1 MPEGGTTGQI
11 LAKKSDEDNDTEWVD
26 NVGGSGGDSLP
37 TGSVIGYTGDTIPE
51 GYEETE
57 IVPSGGGVDI
67 TEIANLIYPIGR
79 GFIDF
84 TGTDYS
90 NYLGFTWE
98 RELVGMTPIGY
109 NPDDTDYATVG
120 ATGGKKTLT
129 LKKENLPNYT
139 LYSDKHRHS
148 HPNSLMGNNGIKATA
163 HTSGETNTYYQVG
176 MVSKYTDYTTITVNS
191 GGSDTP
197 IDLRTPYQVV
207 AYWKRIA

>member
-1 MPEGGTTGQI
+1 MARKKIKKVSATKPLTGEIVDTTNI
-11 LAKKSDEDNDTEWVD
+11 TDKSSNTYSARVI
-26 NVGGSGGDSLP
+26 DSLVG
-37 TGSVIGYTGDTIPE
+37 T
-51 GYEETE
+51 
-57 IVPSGGGVDI
+57 GGGADI
-67 TEIANLIYPIGR
+67 SVLADMFYPIGR